1 MKLSK
6 FVKKK
11 ERANKPE
18 EENDGIGR
26 IRTELNP
33 YATVPKTIR
42 FPEDIAYQMDLYAA
56 RMNISVGR
64 MLIAIMQDV
73 LPLFE
78 QDEIT
83 EKPIRQV
90 AVYQTMKKGKVLS
103 PVDEDELIERIKLAS
118 NRKKS
123 VFGTE

>member
-1 MKLSK
+1 
-6 FVKKK
+6 VKKK
-11 ERANKPE
+11 ERTDKPA
-18 EENDGIGR
+18 ENNEIER

-64 MLIAIMQDV
+64 MLIALMQDV

-78 QDEIT
+78 E
-83 EKPIRQV
+83 EVVSGERPPLRQV

-103 PVDEDELIERIKLAS
+103 EVDEDELIERIKLAS

-123 VFGTE
+123 VFATE

>member
-1 MKLSK
+1 MSQ

-18 EENDGIGR
+18 ENGGAGR

-64 MLIAIMQDV
+64 MMIAILQDV

-78 QDEIT
+78 EDEVT
-83 EKPIRQV
+83 ERPIRQV

-123 VFGTE
+123 IFGTE